1 MHSNLTRE
9 ILIEIQQRRQ
19 VNKGMLASDTV
30 KIAEAFECSAQRIL
44 NFMYRRPTLYPLE
57 IAVDF
62 LKSL

>member
-1 MHSNLTRE
+1 MNME
-9 ILIEIQQRRQ
+9 IR
-19 VNKGMLASDTV
+19 N
-30 KIAEAFECSAQRIL
+30 EAAQFNFWEYINRILFALQSVAVIL